1 MLQSPPTIRLSPN
14 RETYPQR
21 LRACLAASPLPV
33 IAVRGDVAILEN
45 KLLALFCSARCPG
58 DLILKTY
65 DLARNLR
72 ESGTTVVSGFHSP
85 MERECLDLLLR
96 GTQPVV
102 ICPARGID
110 TMRLPRQWS
119 SAIQQ
124 GRMLMLSPFA
134 GTVRRP
140 TNRTAAQRNDFVAAI
155 ADAVFVAHA
164 SPGSKTEAFCRRLR
178 LLGKLL
184 FTLPGLQ
191 NSALLALGAVA
202 IDPACPPAFWPSPS
216 EKRA

>member
-1 MLQSPPTIRLSPN
+1 LHSTETIRLSPDS
-14 RETYPQR
+14 ETYPHR
-21 LRACLAASPLPV
+21 LRCLAASPLP
-33 IAVRGDVAILEN
+33 AVSARGDLAILDN
-45 KLLALFCSARCPG
+45 RILALFCSARCPG

-65 DLARNLR
+65 DLARKLR
-72 ESGTTVVSGFHSP
+72 ESGVTVVSGFHSP

-110 TMRLPRQWS
+110 RMRLPRDWMT
-119 SAIQQ
+119 AIDQ
-124 GRMLMLSPFA
+124 GRMLILSPFA

-140 TNRTAAQRNDFVAAI
+140 TIRTAAQRNDFVAAI

-164 SPGSKTEAFCRRLR
+164 SPGSKTEAFCRRLH
-178 LLGKLL
+178 LLGKPL

-202 IDPACPPAFWPSPS
+202 IDPACPPAFWPGFS